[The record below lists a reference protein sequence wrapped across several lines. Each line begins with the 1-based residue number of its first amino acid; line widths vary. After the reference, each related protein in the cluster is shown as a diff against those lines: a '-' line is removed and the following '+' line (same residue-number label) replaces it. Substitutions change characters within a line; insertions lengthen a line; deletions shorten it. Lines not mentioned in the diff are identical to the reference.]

1 MTSRRDRSSDRETV
15 EPTHRPWLRLT
26 DEDALAKVRRET
38 GMLGWNVNARQGRC
52 VSLRDRPTRVN
63 AVKDREVLLMRI
75 GFDMF
80 AVQSPH
86 HGHRGIGRY
95 SANLVSTLLK
105 RDDDHEYILYVYDAL
120 PAKRVPSSTRARI
133 RNIPVD
139 GEAGTNLPA
148 YLDKLVQTNPDDLDA
163 FVVLSAFEKWGHY
176 TPPSHP
182 KNGLKMFAVVY
193 DLIPFLFQNEW
204 EPDPLLRRHYRVL
217 EQLSRYDALLAIS
230 EATRK
235 DILALLKLPP
245 DKVVN
250 ISAASDP
257 TFFFPDRDP
266 TLPPASKKCLDALG
280 IQKPYVLNVG
290 GIDDRKNLPKLI
302 EAFSALPPK
311 LRREYQLVITCKL
324 WEYGLHWLKSLIAK
338 FDVEGSVILTDEVS
352 DETLRLLYQRC
363 AAFAFPSAYEGFG
376 LPLLEAM
383 HCGAAVVAG
392 NNSSQIEVVGDAG
405 LLIDAGDAIELKTR
419 MEEILDNPLLAQKL
433 GEKAISQAETF
444 HWERTA
450 SLALMTLS
458 PLETNTRSTRRV
470 RFDQGHGRKP
480 TIAFLSPLPPRKSGV
495 SDYSALLLE
504 ELRKTYKID
513 LFHDTGYVP
522 EPALSCDEFMTCDYR
537 LFERF
542 AAVKNYHAIV
552 YQMGNSPY
560 HDFMYSILQRHRGV
574 VTLHDFCLAGFH
586 LNYGR
591 RKGLGN
597 SFLRAE
603 LMKWYPECRGDV
615 LRMLDGAGRDN
626 ERIVRACA
634 TNGWFLNLQILES
647 AQATIFH
654 SPWCETQV
662 RTRSPLYADRTVVIP
677 FGVIPRHVHAME
689 RIALRDR
696 FSIPQDALVLSA
708 FGFVHPGKLCLEAIE
723 AYAPIAR
730 ENENAMFLFVGEE
743 ADGGI
748 TRRHAA
754 ELGLADRV
762 RFLGRQPMDAFDA
775 LMNVTDLGINLRMPP
790 TNGETS
796 AALLN
801 LLASGVATIITD
813 VDTFSDFSSTIV
825 RKVRW
830 DTDGLDGL
838 KSAFH
843 ELACDRP
850 RREALGRAAW
860 AYVDEY
866 HDWSRVARLYVEAI
880 ERCHDELAVSRPG
893 LGYASPHSQIGRS
906 VFPVAKAR

>member
-1 MTSRRDRSSDRETV
+1 
-15 EPTHRPWLRLT
+15 
-26 DEDALAKVRRET
+26 
-38 GMLGWNVNARQGRC
+38 
-52 VSLRDRPTRVN
+52 
-63 AVKDREVLLMRI
+63 MRI

-105 RDDDHEYILYVYDAL
+105 RDDDHEYVLYVYDAL
-120 PAKRVPSSTRARI
+120 PAMRVPSSPRARI
-133 RNIPVD
+133 RSIPVD
-139 GEAGTNLPA
+139 DEAGTYLPA
-148 YLDKLVQTNPDDLDA
+148 YIDKLVQSNPDGLDA
-163 FVVLSAFEKWGHY
+163 FVVLSAFEKWGRY

-182 KNGLKMFAVVY
+182 KNGLKMCAVVY

-204 EPDPLLRRHYRVL
+204 EPDPLLLRHYRVL

-235 DILALLKLPP
+235 DILACLKSPP
-245 DKVVN
+245 EKVVN

-257 TFFFPDRDP
+257 SFFFPDRDSP
-266 TLPPASKKCLDALG
+266 LPPASKKCLDAFG
-280 IQKPYVLNVG
+280 IQKPYILNVG

-302 EAFSALPPK
+302 EAFSTLPPK
-311 LRREYQLVITCKL
+311 HRREYQLVITCKL

-338 FDVEGSVILTDEVS
+338 FDAEGSVILTDEVS

-363 AAFAFPSAYEGFG
+363 AAFVFPSAYEGFG

-392 NNSSQIEVVGDAG
+392 DNSSQIEVVGNAG
-405 LLIDAGDAIELKTR
+405 LLIDAGDVNELKTR
-419 MEEILDNPLLAQKL
+419 MAEILDNPILARKL
-433 GEKAISQAETF
+433 SEKAIARAETF

-450 SLALMTLS
+450 SLALQTLS
-458 PLETNTRSTRRV
+458 TLETNAPPTPTRRV

-480 TIAFLSPLPPRKSGV
+480 SIAFLSPLPPRKSGV
-495 SDYSALLLE
+495 SDYSALLLD

-537 LFERF
+537 LFDRF
-542 AAVKNYHAIV
+542 AAAKNYHAIV

-560 HDFMYSILQRHRGV
+560 HDFMYPILQRHRGV

-603 LMKWYPECRGDV
+603 LMKWYPESRADI
-615 LRMLDGAGRDN
+615 LRMLDAAGRDN
-626 ERIVRACA
+626 ERIVRECA
-634 TNGWFLNLQILES
+634 RNGWFLNVQVLES

-662 RTRSPLYADRTVVIP
+662 RTRSPHDADRTAVIP
-677 FGVIPRHVHAME
+677 FGIIPRHVHAME
-689 RIALRDR
+689 RVAIRDR
-696 FSIPQDALVLSA
+696 FSIPQEALVLSA
-708 FGFVHPGKLCLEAIE
+708 FGFVHPGKMCLEAIE

-730 ENENAMFLFVGEE
+730 ENEKALFLFVGEE

-754 ELGLADRV
+754 TLGLADRV

-775 LMNVTDLGINLRMPP
+775 LMNITDLGINLRLPP

-801 LLASGVATIITD
+801 LLASGVATIVTD
-813 VDTFSDFSSTIV
+813 VDTFSDFSSNIV
-825 RKVRW
+825 RKVRCEPE
-830 DTDGLDGL
+830 GLDGL
-838 KSAFH
+838 KMAFH
-843 ELACDRP
+843 ELASDRP
-850 RREALGRAAW
+850 KREALGRAAR
-860 AYVDEY
+860 AHVDEY
-866 HDWSRVARLYVEAI
+866 HDWSRVARLYVDAI
-880 ERCHDELAVSRPG
+880 ERCHDELSAQNPAMGNANPLSLTR
-893 LGYASPHSQIGRS
+893 RS
-906 VFPVAKAR
+906 VSPAAKAR

>member
-1 MTSRRDRSSDRETV
+1 
-15 EPTHRPWLRLT
+15 
-26 DEDALAKVRRET
+26 
-38 GMLGWNVNARQGRC
+38 
-52 VSLRDRPTRVN
+52 
-63 AVKDREVLLMRI
+63 MRI

-105 RDDDHEYILYVYDAL
+105 RDDDHEYVLYVYDAL
-120 PAKRVPSSTRARI
+120 PAKRVPSSPRARI
-133 RNIPVD
+133 RSIPVD
-139 GEAGTNLPA
+139 DAVGTNVPA
-148 YLDKLVQTNPDDLDA
+148 YLDNLVQSNPDDLDA

-176 TPPSHP
+176 TPPSPP

-204 EPDPLLRRHYRVL
+204 QPDPLLLRHYRVL
-217 EQLSRYDALLAIS
+217 EQLTRYDALLAIS

-235 DILALLKLPP
+235 DILALLKLPL

-257 TFFFPDRDP
+257 SFFFPDRESP
-266 TLPPASKKCLDALG
+266 LPPASKMCLDAFG
-280 IQKPYVLNVG
+280 IQKPFVLNVG
-290 GIDDRKNLPKLI
+290 GIDDRKNLPNLI
-302 EAFSALPPK
+302 EAFSTLPPN

-338 FDVEGSVILTDEVS
+338 FGVEGSVILTDEVS

-363 AAFAFPSAYEGFG
+363 AAFVFPSAYEGFG

-392 NNSSQIEVVGDAG
+392 NNSSQTEVVGDGG
-405 LLIDAGDAIELKTR
+405 LLIDASDANELKTR
-419 MEEILDNPLLAQKL
+419 MAEILDNPILAQKL

-450 SLALMTLS
+450 SLALKTFS
-458 PLETNTRSTRRV
+458 TLETDSPSTRRV
-470 RFDQGHGRKP
+470 RFDQGHSRKP

-513 LFHDTGYVP
+513 LFHDIGYVP
-522 EPALSCDEFMTCDYR
+522 EPALSCNEFMTCDYR
-537 LFERF
+537 LFDRF

-560 HDFMYSILQRHRGV
+560 HDFMYPILQRHRGV

-586 LNYGR
+586 INYGR

-603 LMKWYPECRGDV
+603 LMKWYPESRGDI
-615 LRMLDGAGRDN
+615 LRMLDASGPDN
-626 ERIVRACA
+626 QRIVRECA
-634 TNGWFLNLQILES
+634 RNGWFLNLQVFES

-654 SPWCETQV
+654 SPWCESQV
-662 RTRSPLYADRTVVIP
+662 RSRSPHYVDRTVVIP
-677 FGVIPRHVHAME
+677 FGIIPRHVHAME
-689 RIALRDR
+689 RVTIRDR

-708 FGFVHPGKLCLEAIE
+708 FGFVHPGKMCLEAIE

-730 ENENAMFLFVGEE
+730 ENENALFLFVGEE

-748 TRRHAA
+748 TRRHATD
-754 ELGLADRV
+754 LGLADRV

-775 LMNVTDLGINLRMPP
+775 LMNVTDLGINLRLPP

-830 DTDGLDGL
+830 ETEGLDGL
-838 KSAFH
+838 KAAFH
-843 ELACDRP
+843 ELASDRP

-866 HDWSRVARLYVEAI
+866 HDWSQVARLYVEAI
-880 ERCHDELAVSRPG
+880 ERCHNELAASRPT
-893 LGYASPHSQIGRS
+893 LGDTNSRSQMRRS
-906 VFPVAKAR
+906 VSLVNKAR